1 MKRKLV
7 KRNKQRYT
15 ELMKL
20 ADSVDMYLA
29 DYVSLR
35 KTISDFNMRM
45 RISRKSIQ
53 VLDFDNYKTFIGG
66 RVLVPILYK
75 NIRTGKMVDGDCC
88 KMYSSLEEM
97 EQDRAIKTQ

>member
-15 ELMKL
+15 KMMKV
-20 ADSVDMYLA
+20 ADYADMYLV
-29 DYVSLR
+29 DYLSLR
-35 KTISDFNMRM
+35 KTISDFNMKQ
-45 RISRKSIQ
+45 RIARKSVE
-53 VLDFDNYKTFIGG
+53 VLDFDNYQIFIGG

-75 NIRTGKMVDGDCC
+75 NIRTGKVVDGDCC

-97 EQDRAIKTQ
+97 KQDRKIKT